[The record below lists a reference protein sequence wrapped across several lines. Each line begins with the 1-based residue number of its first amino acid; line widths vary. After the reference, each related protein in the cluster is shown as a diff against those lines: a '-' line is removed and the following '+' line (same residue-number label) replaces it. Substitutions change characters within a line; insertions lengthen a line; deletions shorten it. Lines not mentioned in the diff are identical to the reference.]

1 MNKNSIICNFIA
13 THPDDWETL
22 LTTERGIKIKKD
34 GDYAIFNY
42 GLNCNYADPV
52 VQEARGIILD
62 IAQLEVVCWPFRK
75 FGNHNEGYA
84 DEIDWTSARVLEK
97 VDGSITKLWYDK
109 KAGAWQFST
118 NGMIRAENAPV
129 ENMAGLSY
137 GDIIKV
143 ADNLGDIPFN
153 KLNKDY
159 TYIFELVSPQTRIVI
174 NYEKTS
180 LYHLGTRNNLTGE
193 EYDLDIGI
201 KKPRSYPL
209 SSLADCIN
217 AAVALNKSEN
227 ADDEVDKEGFVVV
240 DKNWHRVK
248 IKSPD
253 YIMMHHVSTMKWM
266 TKKECIQMLLHERDR
281 IEKIC
286 KNCPEIVPTVK
297 YYDYKIEE
305 LLYDGDRIAMLSQR
319 LYEEYSHE
327 RKAVA
332 DVICKHRLAVVG
344 FTCIT
349 TGQKGREFL
358 LGMQFEKFCKLI
370 PDYEPEDISL
380 LFVRKEE

>member
-1 MNKNSIICNFIA
+1 MA
-13 THPDDWETL
+13 AHPDDWETL
-22 LTTERGIKIKKD
+22 LTNEKGIKVKKE
-34 GDYAIFNY
+34 GVYAIFNY

-52 VQEARGIILD
+52 VQETRGIILD
-62 IAQLEVVCWPFRK
+62 IEKLEVVCWPFRK

-84 DEIDWTSARVLEK
+84 DQIDWSSARVLEK
-97 VDGSITKLWYDK
+97 VDGSIVKLWYDK
-109 KAGAWQFST
+109 IGGFWQFST

-129 ENMAGLSY
+129 EGMAGLSY
-137 GDIIKV
+137 GDVIKS
-143 ADNLGDIPFN
+143 ADNLKDILFEN
-153 KLNKDY
+153 LNKDY

-180 LYHLGTRNNLTGE
+180 LYHLGTRNNVTGE
-193 EYDLDIGI
+193 EYDLEIGI

-209 SSLADCIN
+209 TSLEDCIN
-217 AAVALNKSEN
+217 AAVALNKTDSS
-227 ADDEVDKEGFVVV
+227 ADEVENEGFVVV
-240 DKNWHRVK
+240 DKNWRRVK

-253 YIMMHHVSTMKWM
+253 YIMMHHVSSMKWM
-266 TKKECIQMLLHERDR
+266 TKKECIQILLYERDR
-281 IEKIC
+281 LEKIC
-286 KNCPEIVPTVK
+286 KNCPDILPMVK

-305 LLYDGDRIAMLSQR
+305 LLHDGDKIAMLSQR
-319 LYEEYSHE
+319 LYEEYSHD

-332 DVICKHRLAVVG
+332 DVIGKHRLAMVG
-344 FTCIT
+344 FSCIT
-349 TGQKGREFL
+349 TGKKGREFL